1 MKGRHTQWMWLG
13 PLVLLA
19 VAIPAAA
26 SPLEE
31 PEITGK
37 MAGLLDG
44 QEREWF
50 IVSQGADS
58 NATFT
63 ETGDH
68 VQIDLVGFT
77 EPDDWRV
84 RDSLSLSITLV
95 EGEVVE
101 FDVLHPIGATVMPPV
116 FTSDDASV
124 RLTLHTF
131 DVEGSKAHVAGRVE
145 GILALQTA
153 LGEEAIEGEG
163 IGISVEFGAEASR
176 IEY

>member
-1 MKGRHTQWMWLG
+1 MKGKYALWMWLG
-13 PLVLLA
+13 PLALLA
-19 VAIPAAA
+19 VAIPAVA

-31 PEITGK
+31 PEITGN

-50 IVSQGADS
+50 IMSQGADS

-63 ETGDH
+63 ELGDH
-68 VQIDLVGFT
+68 VQVDLVGFI

-95 EGEVVE
+95 EGEVTE

-116 FTSDDASV
+116 FTSDNATV
-124 RLTLHTF
+124 RLTLHAF
-131 DVEGSKAHVAGRVE
+131 DVEGGKAHVAGRVE
-145 GILALQTA
+145 GILALQKE
-153 LGEEAIEGEG
+153 LGEDAIEDEG